1 MDKHATLQLL
11 NTHGPEIRE
20 RFGVR
25 RLSLIGSVA
34 RDEAGNDSDVDVLV
48 EFEGSETFQGYF
60 GLKFFLEDL
69 FKKPVDV
76 VTETGL
82 RPAFRPYVE
91 EDAIEIS

>member
-1 MDKHATLQLL
+1 MDRDATLKLL
-11 NTHGPEIRE
+11 TEHGPEIRE

-34 RDEAGNDSDVDVLV
+34 RDEAGDDSDVDVLV
-48 EFEGSETFQGYF
+48 EFEGPETFRGYF

-69 FKKPVDV
+69 FERPVDV

-91 EDAIEIS
+91 EDAIEIA